1 LEVQRLNDQ
10 RRLVAKANDKSDRII
25 AQLRRQKLGE
35 IFERMDGDRDGEI
48 SHSKIDDVLSLELR
62 NAFRPLLGE
71 LEQLQQPLDK
81 EEFIDAGMRLYNT
94 LS

>member
-1 LEVQRLNDQ
+1 VQRLNDQ
-10 RRLVAKANDKSDRII
+10 RRIIAKANGKSDKIV

>member
-1 LEVQRLNDQ
+1 LHNKHRLTLEKRKQAEDLEVQRLNDQ
-10 RRLVAKANDKSDRII
+10 RRLIAKANDKSDRII

-71 LEQLQQPLDK
+71 LE
-81 EEFIDAGMRLYNT
+81 
-94 LS
+94 

>member
-1 LEVQRLNDQ
+1 LHGKHRLTLEKRKQAEDLEVQRLNDQ

-71 LEQLQQPLDK
+71 LE
-81 EEFIDAGMRLYNT
+81 
-94 LS
+94 

>member
-1 LEVQRLNDQ
+1 MQRLNDQ
-10 RRLVAKANDKSDRII
+10 RRIITKANGKSDKIV

>member
-1 LEVQRLNDQ
+1 M
-10 RRLVAKANDKSDRII
+10 AKANGKSDKIV

-71 LEQLQQPLDK
+71 LE
-81 EEFIDAGMRLYNT
+81 
-94 LS
+94 

>member
-1 LEVQRLNDQ
+1 MEVQRLNDQ
-10 RRLVAKANDKSDRII
+10 RRIMAKANGKSDKIV

-71 LEQLQQPLDK
+71 LE
-81 EEFIDAGMRLYNT
+81 
-94 LS
+94 

>member
-1 LEVQRLNDQ
+1 MQRLNDQ
-10 RRLVAKANDKSDRII
+10 RRIIAKANGKSDKIV

>member
-1 LEVQRLNDQ
+1 MQRLTDQ
-10 RRLVAKANDKSDRII
+10 RRIIAKANGKSDKIV

-71 LEQLQQPLDK
+71 LE
-81 EEFIDAGMRLYNT
+81 
-94 LS
+94 